1 MPQQEIAQ
9 PCWEGRALY
18 SKACAET
25 RTPKLRVSA
34 ADQRIYQKAPSPG
47 KAPAPSPACFMAL
60 EIWGMPLKGAERPIP
75 RWSA

>member
-9 PCWEGRALY
+9 SCWEGRALY

-25 RTPKLRVSA
+25 GTPKPGVSA
-34 ADQRIYQKAPSPG
+34 AHQRIYQKAPSPG

-60 EIWGMPLKGAERPIP
+60 VIWGMPLKGAERPIP